1 MSTVR
6 FRYEGVLYH
15 VDVVRD
21 GDTLAITHEG
31 RTFRVDL
38 EPAAAPESS
47 APAPVS
53 PRPAPAPAG
62 PVAPAP
68 AAPAPAAFT
77 PAPVPSA
84 SPPGSAAPP
93 PASAGPGVLPA
104 PMAGTVKEVKVAAG
118 ERVSAGQLVVV
129 MEAMKMD
136 IDVTAPAGGTVAAV
150 HVSAGDNRAAGQPLL
165 TIH

>member
-6 FRYEGVLYH
+6 FRYEGVLYQ

-47 APAPVS
+47 TPATVS

-62 PVAPAP
+62 PAAPATSAPAP
-68 AAPAPAAFT
+68 ATPT
-77 PAPVPSA
+77 PAPPA